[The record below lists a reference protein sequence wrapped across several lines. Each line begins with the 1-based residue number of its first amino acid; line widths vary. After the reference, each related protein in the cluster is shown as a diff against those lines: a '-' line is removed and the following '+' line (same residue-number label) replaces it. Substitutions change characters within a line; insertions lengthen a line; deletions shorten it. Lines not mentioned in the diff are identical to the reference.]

1 MIHLTT
7 RIETLLGFQIS
18 VVVAFLNDSYIAA
31 GFGIRCVC
39 RWKNKK
45 GLSRRLERIFYCWNP
60 GEVVQRFRKD
70 HMFVFYDVSMHL
82 GAADGND
89 FSILDDLVQFE
100 FLPVNG
106 DNMILDDCCTVTECG
121 VHAITAEID
130 KTNLDL
136 RGQSFVLLPPYKKR
150 KRSFSGSEDIKM
162 VHINMSILLPSEV
175 TFEFILVEE
184 SCNYSCFDRVMM

>member
-1 MIHLTT
+1 MMIHLTP

-18 VVVAFLNDSYIAA
+18 VVVAFWNDSYSTA

-60 GEVVQRFRKD
+60 EEVVQRVQNN
-70 HMFVFYDVSMHL
+70 HMFVFCDVSMHPCVF
-82 GAADGND
+82 DGND
-89 FSILDDLVQFE
+89 FNILDDLVHFE
-100 FLPVNG
+100 LLPVSRENK
-106 DNMILDDCCTVTECG
+106 ILDDCCTITECG
-121 VHAITAEID
+121 VYAITTKID

-150 KRSFSGSEDIKM
+150 KRSFSGSEDIEM
-162 VHINMSILLPSEV
+162 VHLSISYFIGDCLRYASKV
-175 TFEFILVEE
+175 TFVFLFI
-184 SCNYSCFDRVMM
+184 